1 MYLHAVCI
9 CTIYLSGWLA
19 GSFQK
24 KLRLMETS
32 SSGQLDG
39 KAWYL
44 ITAHLDEVGDEVG
57 AGLGGA
63 GLGGAVDG
71 AVAVAVAGLEPV
83 AGACL
88 LSLSHLL
95 YLLAI
100 TLDSWPICMMIKYLI
115 GSYTCTNLCISIAS
129 SRSD

>member
-39 KAWYL
+39 KGWYL

-63 GLGGAVDG
+63 VDG
-71 AVAVAVAGLEPV
+71 AVAVAGLEPV

>member
-39 KAWYL
+39 KGWYL

-63 GLGGAVDG
+63 VDE
-71 AVAVAVAGLEPV
+71 AVAVAGLEPV